1 MLPLSAKIVLR
12 YITSAEMKNAIELAQ
27 RNQMKQK
34 KILQMGHLEHERVDG
49 KKLFQIYE
57 SFLVK
62 TEVEPL
68 HQSNQM

>member
-1 MLPLSAKIVLR
+1 
-12 YITSAEMKNAIELAQ
+12 MKDAIELAQ